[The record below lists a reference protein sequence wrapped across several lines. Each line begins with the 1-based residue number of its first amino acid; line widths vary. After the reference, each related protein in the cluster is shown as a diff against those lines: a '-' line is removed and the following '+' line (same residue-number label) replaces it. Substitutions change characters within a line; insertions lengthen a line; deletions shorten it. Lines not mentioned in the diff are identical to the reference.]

1 MLKLGGAFIHSLF
14 YLFKYV
20 EFVIKFVLGL
30 QTYNLV
36 VILLCFDPKFSQGNL
51 LQINMSRTNIV
62 FKALYKRN
70 FVFLHI

>member
-1 MLKLGGAFIHSLF
+1 MFKLGTFIHSLF

-20 EFVIKFVLGL
+20 EFVITFVLGL

-36 VILLCFDPKFSQGNL
+36 VILCFNPKFTQGNL

-62 FKALYKRN
+62 
-70 FVFLHI
+70 